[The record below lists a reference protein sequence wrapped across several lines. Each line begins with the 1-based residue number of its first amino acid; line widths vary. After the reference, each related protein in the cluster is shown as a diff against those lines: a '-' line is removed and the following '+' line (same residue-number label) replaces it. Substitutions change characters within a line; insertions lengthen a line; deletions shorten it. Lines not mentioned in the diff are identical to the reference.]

1 MNKLF
6 MAFVMLTPI
15 FPCYAMDYNLFMRD
29 VYKNSDVIKSKLYD
43 LESEKNN
50 ASKTD
55 FFYAPKVKLNNS
67 YKNDS
72 ASKKYFDNTINV
84 NSLLFDSSISN
95 RFKEKN

>member
-43 LESEKNN
+43 L
-50 ASKTD
+50 
-55 FFYAPKVKLNNS
+55 
-67 YKNDS
+67 
-72 ASKKYFDNTINV
+72 
-84 NSLLFDSSISN
+84 
-95 RFKEKN
+95 